1 MPPTRQNEEVE
12 HTPNGT
18 QKRPRNANKQ
28 WATDI
33 DDNGVSAEMH
43 VAKWLVSINQN
54 ERLANYHRW
63 TIGNEKKDYLA
74 NQCHQYL
81 IEKGC
86 DSRRQVKG
94 VFLKINHIVEAFNKA
109 SMLGTGIGGNAEE
122 ANGPNLLSQRNK
134 ICPFYEILAPVIVN
148 RPFMAEHSSH
158 STLHRSL
165 DLPEPDHAALQA
177 RIQRLN
183 EDPEDKLFDNDAD
196 GDDDDD
202 QGAVNVNIRDNGP
215 WRQGGHVEDADWETD
230 DGLDAADDRLNEL
243 ARQQERND
251 DRRHLQKLAMRKK
264 EHVDVMTYKE
274 KKLAFAHRELE
285 LQERK
290 AKSRER
296 VIEIQERKVKAK
308 ERMVEIQEYEAKM
321 KRWYN
326 KMDLLIKSGRKWEE
340 ACDMTGPEPE
350 IPIFLQ

>member
-1 MPPTRQNEEVE
+1 
-12 HTPNGT
+12 
-18 QKRPRNANKQ
+18 
-28 WATDI
+28 
-33 DDNGVSAEMH
+33 
-43 VAKWLVSINQN
+43 
-54 ERLANYHRW
+54 
-63 TIGNEKKDYLA
+63 
-74 NQCHQYL
+74 
-81 IEKGC
+81 
-86 DSRRQVKG
+86 
-94 VFLKINHIVEAFNKA
+94 
-109 SMLGTGIGGNAEE
+109 MLGTGIGGNAEE
-122 ANGPNLLSQRNK
+122 ANGPNLLCELKVLWQTSLSIMSLIGVMAAQRNK

-148 RPFMAEHSSH
+148 RPFMAEHNSYSS
-158 STLHRSL
+158 LG
-165 DLPEPDHAALQA
+165 LPDPDRAALQA

-183 EDPEDKLFDNDAD
+183 EDPEDELFDNDAD

-202 QGAVNVNIRDNGP
+202 QGAFNVNIRDNNGP
-215 WRQGGHVEDADWETD
+215 RRQSGHVEDADWETD
-230 DGLDAADDRLNEL
+230 DGLVAADDRLNGL

-264 EHVDVMTYKE
+264 EHVDVMSYKE

>member
-94 VFLKINHIVEAFNKA
+94 VFLK
-109 SMLGTGIGGNAEE
+109 
-122 ANGPNLLSQRNK
+122 
-134 ICPFYEILAPVIVN
+134 VN
-148 RPFMAEHSSH
+148 RVAFFHIPYVADTENRSI
-158 STLHRSL
+158 TLS
-165 DLPEPDHAALQA
+165 
-177 RIQRLN
+177 
-183 EDPEDKLFDNDAD
+183 KLL
-196 GDDDDD
+196 
-202 QGAVNVNIRDNGP
+202 
-215 WRQGGHVEDADWETD
+215 T
-230 DGLDAADDRLNEL
+230 
-243 ARQQERND
+243 
-251 DRRHLQKLAMRKK
+251 RHP
-264 EHVDVMTYKE
+264 
-274 KKLAFAHRELE
+274 
-285 LQERK
+285 
-290 AKSRER
+290 
-296 VIEIQERKVKAK
+296 
-308 ERMVEIQEYEAKM
+308 
-321 KRWYN
+321 
-326 KMDLLIKSGRKWEE
+326 
-340 ACDMTGPEPE
+340 C
-350 IPIFLQ
+350 